1 MSHFG
6 NIIRKVLHVKYLFI
20 TAFAFL
26 AMGGLA
32 FVTLNISFL
41 SPVTQIVKNFS
52 LSDIYYQI
60 SQSIGHREKSVGI
73 TLVDMTLLYDR
84 ADIAQALKD
93 VESLEPK
100 TVGVDIVFEGL
111 LDESCGNDSIAQ
123 VASQYDNIVW
133 SFRVMN
139 YVDSEVGYADA
150 MHSFFADTMSIDEG
164 CTNMERSLYGNT
176 KRQLSMYTTLQGN
189 VYPSFVSRLVGK
201 YTDKAEDS
209 QPAYELLD
217 INFMPTEFTILSA
230 DSVLAHPELI
240 RNRIVLFG
248 AMYEETDMHYTPI
261 GKMAGM
267 ELLAYALQT
276 LIDHKSVSEL
286 PGFWFWTIT
295 AVLVYLTMLLQDSFI
310 ALARRIRNGML
321 SDLVSSS
328 YVVTIVT
335 FIWMALLLGI
345 SFVLFSLYNFSF
357 NLGWAFAAMAFL
369 EISKDLWEAG
379 AHRIHFRQH

>member
-139 YVDSEVGYADA
+139 YVDSKVGYADA

-310 ALARRIRNGML
+310 ALARRIRNGIL